1 MESIILDIEH
11 NIAIRLKDVTEPLN
25 ALNFIDITELRG
37 RTHLVK
43 MKGMR

>member
-11 NIAIRLKDVTEPLN
+11 YIEIRLRDVTELLN
-25 ALNFIDITELRG
+25 ALHFIDITELRG